1 MYSFSTTVQQ
11 TVRICYAYI
20 VLSLY
25 LGYLKTFIVTSIH
38 HKQEFKVEENFF

>member
-25 LGYLKTFIVTSIH
+25 VGYLKTFIVTSIH
-38 HKQEFKVEENFF
+38 HKQEFKVDENFF